1 MTYGPVE
8 LVVIK
13 FPGNQF
19 KGEIVPELKKLVDAD
34 IVHIIDIL
42 FVKKDSAGN
51 VLVLELNDMDDETAG
66 SFGPLLTGLA
76 GLLSEE
82 DAKAWAAAMEPDTS
96 VGLMLFE
103 NTWAAP
109 FMNAVRGASGEV
121 LLNERIPHNII
132 VELEA
137 AH

>member
-1 MTYGPVE
+1 MAYGPVE

-34 IVHIIDIL
+34 VVHIIDIL

-51 VLVLELNDMDDETAG
+51 VMVLEINDVDDETNE

-76 GLLSEE
+76 GILSEE
-82 DAKAWAAAMEPDTS
+82 DAKAWAAAMEPNSS
-96 VGLMLFE
+96 VAMMLFE

-109 FMNAVRGASGEV
+109 FMNAVRSASGEV
-121 LLNERIPHNII
+121 LLNERIPHSVIE
-132 VELEA
+132 ELEA
-137 AH
+137 A

>member
-1 MTYGPVE
+1 MAYGPVE

-34 IVHIIDIL
+34 TVHIIDIL

-51 VLVLELNDMDDETAG
+51 VLVLEINDVDDETNE
-66 SFGPLLTGLA
+66 SFGPLLSGLA
-76 GLLSEE
+76 GILSEE
-82 DAKAWAAAMEPDTS
+82 DAKAWAAAMEPNSS
-96 VGLMLFE
+96 VAMMLFE

-109 FMNAVRGASGEV
+109 FMNAVRSASGEV
-121 LLNERIPHNII
+121 LLNERIPHSVIE
-132 VELEA
+132 ELEA
-137 AH
+137 A

>member
-1 MTYGPVE
+1 MAFGPVE
-8 LVVIK
+8 LVVLK

-42 FVKKDSAGN
+42 FVKKDSTGN
-51 VLVLELNDMDDETAG
+51 VLVLELNDLDDETYD
-66 SFGPLLTGLA
+66 SFGPLITGLA
-76 GLLSEE
+76 GMLSEE
-82 DAKAWAAAMEPDTS
+82 DAKAWAAAMEPNSS
-96 VGLMLFE
+96 VAMMLFE

-109 FMNAVRGASGEV
+109 FMNAVRGAKGEV
-121 LLNERIPHNII
+121 LLNERIPHNVI

-137 AH
+137 AL